1 MLLGSTLTHHFWI
14 RLSLICFS
22 YQQLQTHRYSLWT
35 HGKRR
40 KISKWLDLRSWTQWM
55 CGIFVKKCNYYQ
67 HFLFV
72 NRLNNRDKINEDHT
86 VCEED
91 RNVFLIIILIN
102 VSLILSLALRQFII
116 MTRIEQHELLM
127 CWMFLS
133 ALHNCDLEGLM
144 IVGQLLLRV
153 LQEVLIGCHRGNAVL
168 MLTEAKKQ
176 FEHGDLF

>member
-1 MLLGSTLTHHFWI
+1 ML
-14 RLSLICFS
+14 
-22 YQQLQTHRYSLWT
+22 
-35 HGKRR
+35 
-40 KISKWLDLRSWTQWM
+40 
-55 CGIFVKKCNYYQ
+55 KKCNYYQ

-72 NRLNNRDKINEDHT
+72 NRLNNRDKINEDHK

-91 RNVFLIIILIN
+91 RKVFLIIILIN

-133 ALHNCDLEGLM
+133 ALHNCDLEELM

-176 FEHGDLF
+176 FERGDLFEHYRFVVYRLGELNKQMLLFAKWKPEKIKGFLKRVKVI